1 MTLYNCQK
9 PKTSKK
15 DKFLLKITSV
25 GKPLSGNIFK
35 AFSFKMKYISTTL
48 KKKNFYSTI
57 WEENQI
63 FKEIHTGN
71 SNAREKKRQYKPCKF
86 SWIEK
91 S

>member
-1 MTLYNCQK
+1 MRENMTLYNCQK

-48 KKKNFYSTI
+48 KKKKLLFY
-57 WEENQI
+57 
-63 FKEIHTGN
+63 HL
-71 SNAREKKRQYKPCKF
+71 RR
-86 SWIEK
+86 K
-91 S
+91 SDL

>member
-1 MTLYNCQK
+1 MRENMTLYNCQK

-48 KKKNFYSTI
+48 KKKKTFILPS
-57 WEENQI
+57 
-63 FKEIHTGN
+63 
-71 SNAREKKRQYKPCKF
+71 EKKIRSLRKYILVTQMQ
-86 SWIEK
+86 EK
-91 S
+91 KKGNINLVSFH